1 MDEIQFFS
9 ARKFYEVDPKIKFLI
24 GFIGSIFMLF
34 IEKEFA
40 LLLAFILGIVW
51 CIYCGKW
58 KNAVVISAIYI
69 LLYWWTFAM
78 LNNPESQ
85 SSGFII
91 ITVLFRR
98 FMLIAAF
105 VTPFASVEVG
115 VLVASLKKMRLP
127 KMLIMSIAIL
137 FRFFPTIQEEYR
149 SVRTSQKFRG
159 IGRTIFNVIAHPITF
174 YETLV
179 VPLAIRIMR
188 VSDELS
194 ASAILRGADKKDSV
208 TSFRDVRVSALD
220 VMVFL
225 VFLLGI
231 TLSFLVN
238 YGLIFKGVAF

>member
-1 MDEIQFFS
+1 MEDIQFFK
-9 ARKFYEVDPKIKFLI
+9 ARKFYEVDPKIKFLV

-34 IEKEFA
+34 IENEFA
-40 LLLAFILGIVW
+40 LLIAFITGVAW

-58 KNAVVISAIYI
+58 KNAVVITILYT
-69 LLYWWTFAM
+69 LLYWWTIAM

-85 SSGFII
+85 SSGFIVM
-91 ITVLFRR
+91 TVLLRR
-98 FMLIAAF
+98 FMLIACY
-105 VTPFASVEVG
+105 VTPFATMEVG
-115 VLVASLKKMRLP
+115 VLVASLKKMHLP
-127 KMLIMSIAIL
+127 KMFIMSIAIL

-159 IGRTIFNVIAHPITF
+159 IGRNILNIIAHPITF

-194 ASAILRGADKKDSV
+194 ASAILRGADKKHTV
-208 TSFRDVRVSALD
+208 TSFRNVYVNALD
-220 VMVFL
+220 VIVFIL
-225 VFLLGI
+225 FICGI

-238 YGLIFKGVAF
+238 YGIVFKEVIL